1 MMLPDTGLAFSGK
14 RARAREP
21 EFGWSLFSQW
31 AIRVANGSGRWGLR
45 ESEARRGDRG
55 APHTDGYPRRRGRG
69 VATVRRFI
77 ALLLSVTLFATATG
91 ALAQDAQSAQDAQK
105 MRDKASCADR
115 LRPLETAIE
124 SDGKY
129 ARAWRDAWLVT
140 GTGLIALNLA
150 GAFTVSGYRRTEG
163 IVIAVQS
170 ALLMIQ
176 LPVAVST
183 TQGLRGAASD
193 DPCLAL
199 LDARDILVANAADA
213 TDHTNVMAHVI
224 AIAIPIITSAI
235 LAGATGHWDFAT
247 NGNEGLTTLV
257 GIGVG
262 ELQVLTYPRPS
273 VKMAGTSL
281 SVTF

>member
-1 MMLPDTGLAFSGK
+1 MAQVGGVCVKPKLAGEAVVRATRSGC
-14 RARAREP
+14 P
-21 EFGWSLFSQW
+21 C
-31 AIRVANGSGRWGLR
+31 
-45 ESEARRGDRG
+45 
-55 APHTDGYPRRRGRG
+55 PRRDG

-77 ALLLSVTLFATATG
+77 AVLLAVVVFATAAG
-91 ALAQDAQSAQDAQK
+91 ARAQDAQAGQDAQK
-105 MRDKASCADR
+105 MHDRAGCAER
-115 LRPLETAIE
+115 LRPLEAAIE

-129 ARAWRDAWLVT
+129 ARGWRDAWLVT

-183 TQGLRGAASD
+183 TKGLRGAASD

-213 TDHTNVMAHVI
+213 VDHTNVMAHVI

-257 GIGVG
+257 GIAVG

-281 SVTF
+281 SVSF